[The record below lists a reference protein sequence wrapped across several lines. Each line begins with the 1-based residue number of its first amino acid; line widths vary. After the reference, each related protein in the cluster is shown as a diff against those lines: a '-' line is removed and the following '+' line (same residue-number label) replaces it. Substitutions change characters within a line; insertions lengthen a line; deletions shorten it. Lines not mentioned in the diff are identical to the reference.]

1 MNIQEREIELKYI
14 NKIIERL
21 SEDGDAIYKTSPA
34 YANDNYV
41 FTSSSIGMYDPAEGE
56 RLEEEAHKWK
66 RSDEAKR
73 YIEIVERIGKLTI
86 IRDHLQEEQERYV
99 IDKYDID

>member
-21 SEDGDAIYKTSPA
+21 SEDGDSIYKMSPA
-34 YANDNYV
+34 YTSDNYV
-41 FTSSSIGMYDPAEGE
+41 FTSSSIGMYDPAEEE
-56 RLEEEAHKWK
+56 RLEEEALKWK
-66 RSDEAKR
+66 KSDEAKR